1 MFRPIFAISLALA
14 FLMSCGSTGEPVD
27 ALRDLPRHDRIE
39 FVEDRPTVRVVPC
52 ELPAGVLELF
62 PAGKAGDSAELCR
75 AAVERALGESGYFRV
90 RGDSDAVYDLRLEA
104 WEISGGSTATVRIV
118 GALWDTAANE
128 AIAPGI
134 DVQGAERSG
143 DMARPCDLLD
153 LCSLFRDEA
162 PAHRVNAAQK
172 ALWKLVAKAQDQL
185 R

>member
-1 MFRPIFAISLALA
+1 MYRPIIAISLALA

-27 ALRDLPRHDRIE
+27 ALRDLPRLDRIE

-52 ELPAGVLELF
+52 ALPSEVLEIF
-62 PAGKAGDSAELCR
+62 PAGAADGGVEICR
-75 AAVERALGESGYFRV
+75 SVVERALSESGYFRV
-90 RGDSDAVYDLRLEA
+90 RGDSDAIYDLRLEA
-104 WEISGGSTATVRIV
+104 WEMSGGATATVRIRGV
-118 GALWDTAANE
+118 LWDTAADQ

-143 DMARPCDLLD
+143 DMTRSCDLLD
-153 LCSLFRDEA
+153 LCTLFRDGA

-172 ALWKLVAKAQDQL
+172 ALWKLVAKTQKQL